1 MTTDGALALIVV
13 KPGPLRDGL
22 QALLIAMPQVDA
34 VEQMCDVSSALE
46 AALERPPALV
56 LLDSGLAGSGIRP
69 TLRQAKARWPQAR
82 SIFLADSVQQQCEA
96 ETVGAD
102 AVLLKGTP
110 PERLVATI
118 VRLLSQHGN
127 SGESRDGAV
136 SSTVA
141 NVESDARA
149 GGSTSEPSGSGRP
162 PGHLTR

>member
-1 MTTDGALALIVV
+1 MPTDSAFALIVA

-34 VEQMCDVSSALE
+34 VEQVCDLSSALE
-46 AALERPPALV
+46 VALERSPALV

-69 TLRQAKARWPQAR
+69 AVRQAKAKWPQAR

-96 ETVGAD
+96 EAVGAD

-110 PERLVATI
+110 PDRLVATI

-127 SGESRDGAV
+127 SGESHDVVV
-136 SSTVA
+136 SSAVA
-141 NVESDARA
+141 NIESDARA
-149 GGSTSEPSGSGRP
+149 GGSTS
-162 PGHLTR
+162 